1 MNVRDALCTRDL
13 RRIRIALEWN
23 YTTGGGAASLL
34 SLSPQ
39 YINSY
44 QAARLLL
51 LGQMS
56 PLTWSQ
62 AAEDK
67 DVSIL
72 AENMG
77 VMGLGSLEKVS
88 LYADHLSDYDVCR
101 PSRFECRHALMHSSL
116 FRLASATSLLVSPG
130 SSVGALSPPMF
141 LSTKTKREDVEE
153 KTAVSVLKSFV
164 R

>member
-77 VMGLGSLEKVS
+77 VMGLGSL
-88 LYADHLSDYDVCR
+88 
-101 PSRFECRHALMHSSL
+101 
-116 FRLASATSLLVSPG
+116 
-130 SSVGALSPPMF
+130 
-141 LSTKTKREDVEE
+141 
-153 KTAVSVLKSFV
+153 
-164 R
+164 